1 MTGPFVQETNRVVL
15 NKGIV
20 MVINNVVK
28 DLYVD
33 TTIVDSSIPRHIPLQ
48 IVVYQLKKVGFD
60 KKETTIALKV
70 LNLEKLYQI

>member
-33 TTIVDSSIPRHIPLQ
+33 ITIVSSSIPRHIPLQ